1 MSPLYLIDRIKK
13 AATKY
18 TGSRQQRPA
27 EDTNVYGTGGVA
39 AAATT
44 TAGVGGGGALA
55 TDNYLHLRRT
65 ASVDSQCTL
74 VEPPQPPRPSA
85 LYITQSAGG
94 GGNYRG
100 GRHSAPLNGADG
112 RRRGRPH
119 SQFTIGPRRVIV
131 CA

>member
-27 EDTNVYGTGGVA
+27 ENTNVYGTRDVA
-39 AAATT
+39 AASAAAAA
-44 TAGVGGGGALA
+44 AGAALA

-100 GRHSAPLNGADG
+100 GRHGAPLNGADG
-112 RRRGRPH
+112 RRGGRPH

>member
-13 AATKY
+13 VATKY
-18 TGSRQQRPA
+18 AGSRQQRPA
-27 EDTNVYGTGGVA
+27 EDTNADGIGGI
-39 AAATT
+39 AATT
-44 TAGVGGGGALA
+44 TAAGGALA
-55 TDNYLHLRRT
+55 TDSYLLRRT

-94 GGNYRG
+94 GGNYRR
-100 GRHSAPLNGADG
+100 GRDGAPLNGADG
-112 RRRGRPH
+112 RRGGRPH